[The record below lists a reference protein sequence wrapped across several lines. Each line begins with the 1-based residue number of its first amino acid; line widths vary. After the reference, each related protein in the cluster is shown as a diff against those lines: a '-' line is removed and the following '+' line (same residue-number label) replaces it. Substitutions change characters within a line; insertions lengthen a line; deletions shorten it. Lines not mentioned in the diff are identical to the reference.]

1 MEKRYKMKKIILI
14 SFLSFLISSV
24 SYSNSVKIELASPLK
39 ENQRLVYKCKN
50 IKDNKTQIFARNYNN
65 FNNPVVIE
73 LYDNDVNKIRFISFL
88 FKNDSA
94 KEYVFYDNRAGIISK
109 YILKGSYANPQV
121 KIESMLTGDEKT
133 LNLYND
139 LTKILKL
146 DDTNK
151 FLKESKK
158 YSISLKDHFEDKIK
172 NKYQVKLTEQNLSC
186 DEIEKYKLD

>member
-1 MEKRYKMKKIILI
+1 MKKIILI
-14 SFLSFLISSV
+14 TFLSFFISSV

-39 ENQRLVYKCKN
+39 ENQRLVQKCKN

-88 FKNDSA
+88 FKDDSA
-94 KEYVFYDNRAGIISK
+94 KEYIFYDNRAGVMSK

-121 KIESMLTGDEKT
+121 KIESMLAGDEKT

-146 DDTNK
+146 DDSNK
-151 FLKESKK
+151 FLKEFKK
-158 YSISLKDHFEDKIK
+158 YSISLKDYFEDKIK
-172 NKYQVKLTEQNLSC
+172 NKHQVKLTEQNLSC
-186 DEIEKYKLD
+186 DQIEKYKLD